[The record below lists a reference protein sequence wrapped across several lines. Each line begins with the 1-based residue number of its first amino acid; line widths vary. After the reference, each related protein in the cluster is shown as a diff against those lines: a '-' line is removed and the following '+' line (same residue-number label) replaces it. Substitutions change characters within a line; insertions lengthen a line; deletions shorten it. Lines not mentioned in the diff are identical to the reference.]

1 MVAAAAHD
9 ACHTVACA
17 ATEPRLL
24 EATMIWLSRFLFFL
38 TLALA
43 FGLAALVVATPW
55 TEEQEPWLM
64 LFAHDAI
71 VRRTALVSAA
81 GLAVT
86 AMVFFRPK
94 FFRSRKL
101 KSKYP
106 PPGTFAGA

>member
-1 MVAAAAHD
+1 
-9 ACHTVACA
+9 
-17 ATEPRLL
+17 
-24 EATMIWLSRFLFFL
+24 MIWLSRFLFFL

-43 FGLAALVVATPW
+43 LGLALLVMAAPW
-55 TEEQEPWLM
+55 AEEQEPWLM
-64 LFAHDAI
+64 LFAHDAV

-101 KSKYP
+101 KSKFP
-106 PPGTFAGA
+106 PPGNFAGA